1 METGNRQGS
10 CCAPWLVPGLLMHMI
25 LFIGAFWGRREST
38 EHGEMEMELK
48 MEGTRTGDGDEL
60 GPQTGTDGQGKA
72 RKSNTSG
79 CYACNA
85 KRRLNVEGGMDGIL
99 RIHALKKT
107 TTRCRDS
114 GRLGSERN
122 KYVSRQIDHRETN
135 DKDTAEGPV
144 TIPI

>member
-25 LFIGAFWGRREST
+25 LLVGAFWGRRKST

-48 MEGTRTGDGDEL
+48 MEGMRTGDGDEL

-85 KRRLNVEGGMDGIL
+85 KRRLNAEGGKDGIL

-107 TTRCRDS
+107 TTRY
-114 GRLGSERN
+114 RLGQIWVRE
-122 KYVSRQIDHRETN
+122 KAVSRRIVHLETN
-135 DKDTAEGPV
+135 DKDTAEDPV